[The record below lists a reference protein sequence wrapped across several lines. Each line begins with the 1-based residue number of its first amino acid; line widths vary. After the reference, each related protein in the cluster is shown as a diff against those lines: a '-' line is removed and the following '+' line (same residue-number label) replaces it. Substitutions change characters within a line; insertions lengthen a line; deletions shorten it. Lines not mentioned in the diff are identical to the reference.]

1 MGDEVAITRNAEA
14 GRFELSD
21 APEQGQLSFRETGG
35 RLTLVHTEV
44 ADAREGEGVGSALVR
59 EALRYAEEADLTVV
73 PKCTFVANWLEK
85 HPDRAAELDIAE
97 AS

>member
-21 APEQGQLSFRETGG
+21 APEDGQLRFRESGG
-35 RLTLVHTEV
+35 RLTLVSTEV
-44 ADAREGEGVGSALVR
+44 AEARAGEGVGSALVR
-59 EALRYAEEADLTVV
+59 EALRYAEEAELTVV
-73 PKCTFVANWLEK
+73 PECSFVASWLDE

-97 AS
+97 TS